1 MTDNQLFTLIFGI
14 VRAGLASR
22 GILNA
27 QVMQAYPPTR
37 QGAPSV
43 PSVIIHKLFDDP
55 VGHTARKTKL
65 VVPPPSV
72 WDNGETVWDGGND
85 VWDQFISIWDNGNS
99 IWDGGRTAW
108 DGQFQ
113 MRRVEEQAWQSTYQ
127 VNALSV
133 QNPNDVNQLTAS
145 DIVRSV
151 RSVLQ
156 SSATIDLLQK
166 AGVGILYVRQ
176 IRNTPFVDDRERNEY
191 IPSFDFALTHNDVFI
206 APLEAIETV
215 EFNAVRV

>member
-14 VRAGLASR
+14 VRAGLVSR

-72 WDNGETVWDGGND
+72 WDDGETVWDGGDD

-113 MRRVEEQAWQSTYQ
+113 MRSVEEQAWQSTYQ

-191 IPSFDFALTHNDVFI
+191 SPSFDFALTHNDVFI

-215 EFNAVRV
+215 EFNAVRI